1 MRESTLRDENSEC
14 ELKARRVMTL
24 SKLESLLNCE
34 KEKRSQL
41 QRRLPMQANPCIAGI
56 IDRPDMED
64 FPIGSIVKTPSGRVG
79 TVVKHRGA
87 QSRHDLFQRIIIE
100 FDEPFGDSV
109 ALQPHLLKMIGR
121 PEASS

>member
-1 MRESTLRDENSEC
+1 
-14 ELKARRVMTL
+14 MTL
-24 SKLESLLNCE
+24 SKPESLLSCVR
-34 KEKRSQL
+34 EKRSQL
-41 QRRLPMQANPCIAGI
+41 QRRLPMQANPGIAGI

-64 FPIGSIVKTPSGRVG
+64 FPIGSIVKTPSGRIG

-109 ALQPHLLKMIGR
+109 ALQPHLLKMIR
-121 PEASS
+121 RSEASS

>member
-1 MRESTLRDENSEC
+1 
-14 ELKARRVMTL
+14 
-24 SKLESLLNCE
+24 
-34 KEKRSQL
+34 
-41 QRRLPMQANPCIAGI
+41 MQANPCIAGI

-79 TVVKHRGA
+79 RVVKHRGA

-109 ALQPHLLKMIGR
+109 ALQPHLLKMIRR